1 MERTDISVG
10 SLSKYAS
17 YIYNKVYGCYPTFSL
32 SQMQDGMTSMRKRQS
47 MVTMR
52 FCARM
57 PLTMACATFSVCM
70 SIG

>member
-1 MERTDISVG
+1 MC
-10 SLSKYAS
+10 L
-17 YIYNKVYGCYPTFSL
+17 YIYNKVYVCYPTFSL
-32 SQMQDGMTSMRKRQS
+32 SQMQDGIMRQRKTSMRKRKS
-47 MVTMR
+47 MVMTR